1 MKYKS
6 ILMQMEP
13 VFLPNI
19 QRKLEA
25 MAAKGWMLFE
35 IGTYTMTFQKVVPQ
49 NLKFNILLNPINQY
63 EDSKNGP
70 VGELEDLCVADG
82 WEFVLRR
89 SVYVVFECSQEMP
102 IPIYSDSQQMIEKI
116 KARVYR
122 YLFISACCGII
133 IILAFSPMVNK
144 LDYSYF
150 YEPMIVSFFLFMIY
164 VFFEACAIF
173 IPAIRWLMLIKKNS
187 ELAVV
192 ELPDFMYN
200 SVSFTRGFDSIL
212 ALLALTSLT
221 FLHPFADVR
230 MIALW
235 AALGIIMLTL
245 VLGLRRRDGKTV
257 LMISSDIII
266 RSSIAVLIFSTI
278 AFGGINVAAKDVF
291 STDRA
296 LRLSDFGN
304 TSVVKS
310 RYSNPSI
317 GLFAIKKID
326 YSEYGDSTNVNTK
339 IISFISKEK
348 RDEYWISVIN
358 GLSKK
363 ERILAYWGL
372 EGYYNIDTTGVLIKT
387 ASEVI
392 EIRTGVDLTK
402 PINIDIVKKRLG
414 ITEKQLAP
422 SQYE

>member
-89 SVYVVFECSQEMP
+89 SVYVVFECPQGMP

-122 YLFISACCGII
+122 YLFISAGCGII

-150 YEPMIVSFFLFMIY
+150 YEPMIVSFLLFMIY
-164 VFFEACAIF
+164 VFFEACSIF

-200 SVSFTRGFDSIL
+200 SVSFIRGFDSIL
-212 ALLALTSLT
+212 SLLALTSLT

-235 AALGIIMLTL
+235 AALGIIILTL
-245 VLGLRRRDGKTV
+245 VLGLHRRDGKTV

-266 RSSIAVLIFSTI
+266 RTSIAALIFSTI
-278 AFGGINVAAKDVF
+278 AFGGINVVAKETF
-291 STDRA
+291 STNRA
-296 LRLSDFGN
+296 LRLSDFEN
-304 TSVVKS
+304 SSVVES
-310 RYSNPSI
+310 TYNYPSI
-317 GLFAIKKID
+317 GLFAIKKMD
-326 YSEYGDSTNVNTK
+326 YSEYGESSHVSTK
-339 IISFISKEK
+339 IISFISNDKMN
-348 RDEYWISVIN
+348 EYWEGMTSR
-358 GLSKK
+358 LLKK
-363 ERILAYWGL
+363 ERIMAYWGM
-372 EGYYNIDTTGVLIKT
+372 EGYYLLDTSSALIKT

-392 EIRTGVDLTK
+392 EIHTGVDLTN
-402 PINIDIVKKRLG
+402 PSNIDIVKKRLG